1 MNGEEPIIGKLENEE
16 LEEVAGEVGADHE
29 NLRRV
34 GVRVD
39 IHDNNRAVD
48 SVEDVRI
55 RDAMTSGRAVNLH
68 TIAAYYVKRVGGRGL
83 GRAGLPSERKSSVE
97 VELSSTGD
105 CRIWPHF
112 ASRISL

>member
-1 MNGEEPIIGKLENEE
+1 VNGEEPIIGQFENEE

-39 IHDNNRAVD
+39 IDNNDRMVD
-48 SVEDVRI
+48 GVEDVRI

-68 TIAAYYVKRVGGRGL
+68 TLAAYYIKRRL
-83 GRAGLPSERKSSVE
+83 RKRAW
-97 VELSSTGD
+97 T
-105 CRIWPHF
+105 
-112 ASRISL
+112 